1 MRLPPSFRQLPIG
14 RIAHG
19 LCSIASGAMP
29 EREPQPISVEQMYAS
44 GPLTELQID
53 ELLDESLHPRG
64 PEFLFE
70 VAADLGVDA
79 SSRVLDIGSGNG
91 RHVIE
96 LARRFGCWTVG
107 VEFVWDHLTSGF
119 PDLEDLRANEPE
131 VATSLAFA
139 QGSIAAL
146 PFADGTFDLVWSRD
160 MLIHIADLRGALAEG
175 RRVLRPGGA
184 MVVFQMFATPWLE
197 PGDAERLWPA
207 LAAVEAN
214 TDPDRFEEIVGE
226 AGLEVERR
234 EELRS
239 EWREFLEESGPGKT
253 SRQLLHVARLLRHE
267 ERFRELLGDV
277 DYRASVADR
286 LWGVYQMIGK
296 LSPRVYVLRPRA

>member
-119 PDLEDLRANEPE
+119 PDLEPE
-131 VATSLAFA
+131 VATSLALA

>member
-1 MRLPPSFRQLPIG
+1 
-14 RIAHG
+14 
-19 LCSIASGAMP
+19 
-29 EREPQPISVEQMYAS
+29 
-44 GPLTELQID
+44 
-53 ELLDESLHPRG
+53 
-64 PEFLFE
+64 
-70 VAADLGVDA
+70 VDV
-79 SSRVLDIGSGNG
+79 SSTVLDVGSGNG

-96 LARRFGCWTVG
+96 LARRFGCRTIG
-107 VEFVWDHLTSGF
+107 LEFVWDHLTAGF
-119 PDLEDLRANEPE
+119 PALEDLRANELE
-131 VATSLAFA
+131 VAGLIGLA
-139 QGSIAAL
+139 QGSITAL
-146 PFADGTFDLVWSRD
+146 PFGDGTFDLVWSRD
-160 MLIHIADLRGALAEG
+160 MLVHIADLRGALAEC

-197 PGDAERLWPA
+197 PGDAARLWPA
-207 LAAVEAN
+207 LAVVEAN
-214 TDPDRFEEIVGE
+214 TDSVRFEAVVGE
-226 AGLEVERR
+226 AGLLVERR

-253 SRQLLHVARLLRHE
+253 SRQLLHAARLLRDE